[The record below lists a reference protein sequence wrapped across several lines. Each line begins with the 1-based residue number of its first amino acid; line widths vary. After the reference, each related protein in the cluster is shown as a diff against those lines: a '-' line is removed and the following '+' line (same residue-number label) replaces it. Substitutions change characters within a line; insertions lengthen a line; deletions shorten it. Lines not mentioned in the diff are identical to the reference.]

1 MSSDY
6 YSLLKRYSQR
16 RVCLTLHGQMAA
28 WGKVAEVCYD
38 GLRLVEAQVVSELD
52 NPGLFQQLTQEQA
65 HPNAPKFR
73 ETLVHLNQILAITCL
88 DPDLPEPEPEKSADQ
103 TAERRLLVD
112 PLELVLG
119 SNLIPL
125 VEEVPVADTLPARLE
140 QLRTNLAADLGLLLP
155 KMTIRSHKSLAANE
169 YVLRIRGVAALR
181 GTLEADEQFALEAE
195 PVNKVLSGRKVKK
208 SPFGLPG
215 VWIRRGQSEQAELY
229 GYQIVQP
236 AGYLVSAFES
246 LFRKR
251 AADLF
256 GRQQLEELLDQV
268 RLSAPAVVEEVIPD
282 LMRPRH
288 LLKILRALLR
298 ELVPIRDLEGILE
311 TLADCA
317 FETNELDVL
326 VERVRQGVATTLMD
340 RYCDAS
346 GHLYAIPIDHH
357 LEEVLLE
364 MVRPSS
370 RGPQLVLTPRQRR
383 GLLGNLQPRLAELAG
398 QKRPEIVVTQ
408 TPLRAALAQMLG
420 VAYPHVLT
428 LSYDEIEAATEV
440 HCTAPVHVSG
450 ELFPALQ
457 PPPPSKEATAPKP
470 SASAT
475 PAPKE

>member
-6 YSLLKRYSQR
+6 YSLLKRYAQR

-52 NPGLFQQLTQEQA
+52 NPGLFQQLTQEQS

-88 DPDLPEPEPEKSADQ
+88 DPDLPEPAPEKPADQ
-103 TAERRLLVD
+103 SAERRLLVD

-119 SNLIPL
+119 SGLIPL
-125 VEEVPVADTLPARLE
+125 VEDVPQAETLPARLE

-155 KMTIRSHKSLAANE
+155 KMTIRSHKNLAANE

-181 GTLEADEQFALEAE
+181 GTLDPEELFALEVE
-195 PVNKVLSGRKVKK
+195 PVKKVLSGRKVKK
-208 SPFGLPG
+208 SPFGSPG
-215 VWIRRGQSEQAELY
+215 VWIRRGQTEQAEMY
-229 GYQIVQP
+229 GYQVVQP
-236 AGYLVSAFES
+236 AGYLVAAFES

-268 RLSAPAVVEEVIPD
+268 RLSSPAVVEEVIPD

-298 ELVPIRDLEGILE
+298 EHVPIRDLEGILE

-317 FETNELDVL
+317 YETNELDVL
-326 VERVRQGVATTLMD
+326 VERARQGLATTLMD
-340 RYCDAS
+340 RYCDSS
-346 GHLYAIPIDHH
+346 GHLYAIPLEHD
-357 LEEVLLE
+357 LEEALLE
-364 MVRPSS
+364 LVRPSS
-370 RGPQLVLTPRQRR
+370 RGPHLALTPRQRR
-383 GLLGNLQPRLAELAG
+383 GLLGSLQPKLAELAS
-398 QKRPEIVVTQ
+398 QNRPEIVLTQ
-408 TPLRAALAQMLG
+408 TPLRAALAQMLA
-420 VAYPHVLT
+420 VAYPQALVLG
-428 LSYDEIEAATEV
+428 YEEIEPATEI
-440 HCTAPVHVSG
+440 HCTTAVSVSG
-450 ELFPALQ
+450 ELFPSIQ
-457 PPPPSKEATAPKP
+457 SPSAGKESAGPKP
-470 SASAT
+470 SSSAA